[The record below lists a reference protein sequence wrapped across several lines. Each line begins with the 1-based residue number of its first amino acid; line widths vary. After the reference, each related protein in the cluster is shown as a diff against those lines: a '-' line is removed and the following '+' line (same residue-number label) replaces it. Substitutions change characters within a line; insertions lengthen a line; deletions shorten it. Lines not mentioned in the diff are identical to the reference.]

1 MQVHVSDSIDVHHYS
16 LAISTSLKLQIQAGK
31 HFNHR
36 IGTPPN
42 LIEFGI
48 NTYRNF
54 WKLNQNLFTNTKSPI
69 GCTTVEIVLSMP
81 SGVLQVVAH
90 LLKRKSDLG
99 KSIGDV
105 VITVGIPSNKSMVTW
120 ESEDRSRKRKEDS

>member
-1 MQVHVSDSIDVHHYS
+1 MQVHVFESIDVYHYS
-16 LAISTSLKLQIQAGK
+16 FAVSSSLKLQIQAGK

-36 IGTPPN
+36 IVTPPN

-69 GCTTVEIVLSMP
+69 SCTTVEIVLSMP
-81 SGVLQVVAH
+81 SDVLQVVAH
-90 LLKRKSDLG
+90 LLKRKSELG

-105 VITVGIPSNKSMVTW
+105 AITVKLMWGFQVKVW
-120 ESEDRSRKRKEDS
+120 